1 MKTKSFIAFAACIAV
16 SALTYSCSNEE
27 NTAASNGQLT
37 AFTGGIVTE
46 APMERVLIGTS
57 ESSPV
62 APGFLTRT
70 SMERPAIGGKGTFY
84 WEKGDVIYVQDDN
97 NKLFKSQGDITDKT
111 ARNTFLVN
119 GVYGANT
126 SYDVY

>member
-70 SMERPAIGGKGTFY
+70 SMGRKKIGGEGTFY
-84 WEKGDVIYVQDDN
+84 WEKGDVIYVQDKD
-97 NKLFKSQGDITDKT
+97 NKLFKSKSYMADKAATSITFYV
-111 ARNTFLVN
+111 RWFLHR
-119 GVYGANT
+119 
-126 SYDVY
+126 

>member
-1 MKTKSFIAFAACIAV
+1 MKTKSFIAFAACVAA
-16 SALTYSCSNEE
+16 SALTCSCSNEE

-57 ESSPV
+57 ESSPI

-70 SMERPAIGGKGTFY
+70 SMGREEIGGKGIFY
-84 WEKGDVIYVQDDN
+84 
-97 NKLFKSQGDITDKT
+97 
-111 ARNTFLVN
+111 
-119 GVYGANT
+119 
-126 SYDVY
+126 